1 MTIGEKIYQC
11 RKKQNLTQESLAEKL
26 SVSRQSVSKWETGD
40 ALPEITKLK
49 PLSEIF
55 GVSVEW
61 LLSETDET
69 APEQEAGAYTK
80 GQDTKAKFSP
90 EKYLWLL
97 GLALCIFGFVRL
109 VMSIPGLVI
118 TFISGVNIS
127 SSPVPILV
135 LILNVL
141 VNVVMIIAGAVLAK
155 KLKQKNE

>member
-26 SVSRQSVSKWETGD
+26 SVSRQSISKWETGD

-61 LLSETDET
+61 LLSETDE
-69 APEQEAGAYTK
+69 AVPEKEDGAYAK
-80 GQDTKAKFSP
+80 GQESK
-90 EKYLWLL
+90 EKTSLSRYSWLL

-109 VMSIPGLVI
+109 LMSIPGLV
-118 TFISGVNIS
+118 TFISIGVNF
-127 SSPVPILV
+127 PPGTML
-135 LILNVL
+135 LPILNVL
-141 VNVVMIIAGAVLAK
+141 INAVITISGAVLAK
-155 KLKQKNE
+155 KLKQKNK

>member
-61 LLSETDET
+61 LLSETDEA
-69 APEQEAGAYTK
+69 APEKEDDAYAKAPETK
-80 GQDTKAKFSP
+80 EKISPAKYF
-90 EKYLWLL
+90 WLL

-109 VMSIPGLVI
+109 LMSIPGLV
-118 TFISGVNIS
+118 TLISIGVNF
-127 SSPVPILV
+127 SPATLLAP
-135 LILNVL
+135 ILNVL
-141 VNVVMIIAGAVLAK
+141 VNAVITIAGAVLAK
-155 KLKQKNE
+155 KLKQKYEL

>member
-80 GQDTKAKFSP
+80 GQESKAKFSP

-97 GLALCIFGFVRL
+97 GLALCIFGLVRL
-109 VMSIPGLVI
+109 IMSIPGLV
-118 TFISGVNIS
+118 TFISIGVNMS
-127 SSPVPILV
+127 SSPLPMLS

-141 VNVVMIIAGAVLAK
+141 VNVIITIVGAVLAK

>member
-61 LLSETDET
+61 LLSETDEA
-69 APEQEAGAYTK
+69 AP
-80 GQDTKAKFSP
+80 
-90 EKYLWLL
+90 
-97 GLALCIFGFVRL
+97 
-109 VMSIPGLVI
+109 
-118 TFISGVNIS
+118 
-127 SSPVPILV
+127 
-135 LILNVL
+135 
-141 VNVVMIIAGAVLAK
+141 
-155 KLKQKNE
+155 

>member
-61 LLSETDET
+61 LLSETDES
-69 APEQEAGAYTK
+69 APEKETGAYTK
-80 GQDTKAKFSP
+80 GQEPKAKISI